1 MLKVLIPIG
10 IAIGLIMPAA
20 AGGGFQ
26 AFEEICEV
34 TGEMK
39 TTIKWIEYNDSVSY
53 TIVEEISLED
63 SNSK

>member
-10 IAIGLIMPAA
+10 LAIGLIMPAV
-20 AGGGFQ
+20 AGGDFQ